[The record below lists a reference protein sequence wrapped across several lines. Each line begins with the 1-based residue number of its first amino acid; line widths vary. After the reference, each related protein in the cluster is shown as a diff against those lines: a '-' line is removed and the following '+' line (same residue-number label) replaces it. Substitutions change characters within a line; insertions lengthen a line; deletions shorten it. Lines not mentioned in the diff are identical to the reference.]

1 MILDLIS
8 FLYGVVA
15 VLMAEAVV
23 LMLVTIWME
32 GKL

>member
-1 MILDLIS
+1 MIDMYS
-8 FLYGVVA
+8 FLWGVVA